1 MKIVS
6 NAFKENIKKAGRML
20 KSEIRYFLNEEEV
33 ILNDN
38 DLFSITTSTNG
49 NILKSVM
56 KQMDFETTYEIPTNT
71 ILSLKF
77 GVKVNEEYEYINYG
91 NFVVYS
97 VEKKEETGTY
107 YYVCYDKMLYSMKK
121 NEELS
126 IVYPISIRDYIN
138 ALCNKIGLTFKNKE
152 EEFANYD
159 KVINSEL
166 YFGLEYT
173 YRDIFDELAQVTAS
187 TICLNDN
194 DELEI
199 RYINETNDIIDED
212 YLKNVNVTF
221 GKKYGKVNSIVLSR
235 SAESDNVYLRD
246 EESVVANGLCEIKI
260 IDNQIMN
267 FNDRDTYLPDIFGKL
282 SGLEYFLN
290 DFSTNGICYYEI
302 CDKYNVKID
311 NNMYSCIMFNNEI
324 NITQGL
330 EENIFTE
337 MPQETETDYTKADK
351 TDRKINQTYLI
362 VDKQNQ
368 KIESVISQTTAQN
381 EKIAQVTQTVEE
393 LNSKISDIADITTS
407 AEDTDGQVEFENIN
421 QSEPIRI
428 VIRPIGE
435 SISYLYPNNNLY
447 PSDTLYSKNRKIRFE
462 NITTEEIFDYE
473 LPTDLLYYDSQNYDE
488 FILDYDG
495 QSCVVN
501 KRVGYNAD
509 GTTYILD
516 NSTTLEFEYP
526 TGDKAINLT
535 DGNYK
540 VYVLGYESA
549 YLFVRLMAQNIYTTQ
564 FATKA
569 EVSSEISQTSQSITL
584 SVDEKLENYSTTT
597 QMNSAIQLSAS
608 SITSSVSNT
617 YATKTALEDTTNTLS
632 SRIKQTANSIELTTS
647 DNRTSAG
654 ITIKLKNEDGT
665 EIGTD
670 SANITLS
677 GLVKFTDLS
686 TSGST
691 TINGSNITTGSISAN
706 RISGGTINA
715 TNINVTNL
723 NASNITRGT
732 LNDVPIDYTSG
743 TNNVKIFNNGD
754 EPIMGFYNNSKRWS
768 LASFT
773 NGGRFQ
779 TFDGNG
785 EMASYFNH
793 TGAHTSSDIRYK
805 KHIENIDKEKSLN
818 IITNLTPITYD
829 YNDNLYQRGLS
840 AQEVEKVLNENGYY
854 NQVYS
859 IEKDRYTLNYTQL
872 IPDLINCIKYLNE
885 EIKKLKEENKNG
897 KNNI

>member
-6 NAFKENIKKAGRML
+6 NEFKQNIKSAGRMI
-20 KSEIRYFLNEEEV
+20 KSEIKYTLNEEEV

-187 TICLNDN
+187 TICLNEN
-194 DELEI
+194 DEVEI
-199 RYINETNDIIDED
+199 RYINETNEIIDKD
-212 YLKNVNVTF
+212 TLKDVNVTF

-282 SGLEYFLN
+282 NGLEYYLN

-311 NNMYSCIMFNNEI
+311 NNIYPCIMFNNEI

-351 TDRKINQTYLI
+351 TDRRINQTYLI

-368 KIESVISQTTAQN
+368 QIQAVISQTDAQN

-393 LNSKISDIADITTS
+393 LNSKISDVADITIS
-407 AEDTDGQVEFENIN
+407 AEDTDAQLEFENIN

-435 SISYLYPNNNLY
+435 NISYLYPHNNLY
-447 PSDTLYSKNRKIRFE
+447 PSDTLYSKTRKIRFE
-462 NITTEEIFDYE
+462 NVTSGEIFDYE
-473 LPTDLLYYDSQNYDE
+473 LPTDLLYYDSKNYDE

-516 NSTTLEFEYP
+516 NPTTLEFEYP

-535 DGNYK
+535 DGDYK

-549 YLFVRLMAQNIYTTQ
+549 YLFVRLMTQNIYTTQ

-569 EVSSEISQTSQSITL
+569 EVSSEISQTSQNITL
-584 SVDEKLENYSTTT
+584 SVDKKLENYSTTT

-617 YATKTALEDTTNTLS
+617 YATKTALQDTTNTLNSKIEQTASSITSSVSEKYATKETTNELS
-632 SRIKQTANSIELTTS
+632 SRIKQTAKSIELTTT
-647 DNRTSAG
+647 DNKTSAG
-654 ITIKLKNEDGT
+654 ITIRLKNEDGT
-665 EIGTD
+665 EID
-670 SANITLS
+670 AEEANITLS
-677 GLVKFTDLS
+677 GLVKFDDLAE
-686 TSGST
+686 SGST
-691 TINGSNITTGSISAN
+691 TINGSNITTG
-706 RISGGTINA
+706 TIDGKNVNV
-715 TNINVTNL
+715 TNIN
-723 NASNITRGT
+723 AENITAGT
-732 LNDVPIDYTSG
+732 LYARAINNTNFRVTTGGVVTAISG
-743 TNNVKIFNNGD
+743 TI
-754 EPIMGFYNNSKRWS
+754 
-768 LASFT
+768 
-773 NGGRFQ
+773 GGW
-779 TFDGNG
+779 TL
-785 EMASYFNH
+785 
-793 TGAHTSSDIRYK
+793 SS
-805 KHIENIDKEKSLN
+805 N
-818 IITNLTPITYD
+818 
-829 YNDNLYQRGLS
+829 GLS
-840 AQEVEKVLNENGYY
+840 ASGTY
-854 NQVYS
+854 
-859 IEKDRYTLNYTQL
+859 
-872 IPDLINCIKYLNE
+872 
-885 EIKKLKEENKNG
+885 NG
-897 KNNI
+897 KSYSVKLTPSGIETQYNGIGKTIRWWDL

>member
-6 NAFKENIKKAGRML
+6 NEFKQNIKSAGRMI
-20 KSEIRYFLNEEEV
+20 KSEIKYTLNEEEV

-97 VEKKEETGTY
+97 VEKKEETNTY
-107 YYVCYDKMLYSMKK
+107 YYTCYDKMLYSMKT
-121 NEELS
+121 NEELD
-126 IVYPISIRDYIN
+126 IVYPITIKDYIV
-138 ALCNKIGLTFKNKE
+138 ALCNKIGLTFKNIN

-159 KVINSEL
+159 KQINSEL
-166 YFGLEYT
+166 YYGLEYT

-187 TICLNDN
+187 TICINDN

-199 RYINETNDIIDED
+199 RYINETSDIIDED
-212 YLKNVNVTF
+212 YLKNVNITF
-221 GKKYGKVNSIVLSR
+221 GKKYGPVNSIVLSR

-246 EESVVANGLCEIKI
+246 EESVVSNGLCEIKI

-267 FNDRDTYLPDIFGKL
+267 FNDRDTYLPDIFGRL
-282 SGLEYFLN
+282 SGLEYYLN
-290 DFSTNGICYYEI
+290 DFSTNGVCYYEI

-311 NNMYSCIMFNNEI
+311 NNIYNCIMFNNEI

-337 MPQETETDYTKADK
+337 MPQESETDYTKADK
-351 TDRKINQTYLI
+351 TDRRINQTYLI

-368 KIESVISQTTAQN
+368 QIQAVISQTDAQN

-393 LNSKISDIADITTS
+393 LNSKISDIADITIS
-407 AEDTDGQVEFENIN
+407 AEDTDAQLEFENIN

-435 SISYLYPNNNLY
+435 NISYLYPQNNLH
-447 PSDTLYSKNRKIRFE
+447 PSNTLYSKNRKIRFE
-462 NITTEEIFDYE
+462 NITTGDIFDYE
-473 LPTDLLYYDSQNYDE
+473 LPTDLLYYDSINYDE

-495 QSCVVN
+495 QSCIVN

-516 NSTTLEFEYP
+516 TPTTLEFEYP
-526 TGDKAINLT
+526 TGDNAINLS
-535 DGNYK
+535 DGDYR
-540 VYVLGYESA
+540 VYVLGYETA

-564 FATKA
+564 FATRA
-569 EVSSEISQTSQSITL
+569 EVSSQISQTSQSITL
-584 SVDEKLENYSTTT
+584 SVDKKLENYSTTT

-632 SRIKQTANSIELTTS
+632 SRIKQTANSIELTTT
-647 DNRTSAG
+647 DNNTSAG
-654 ITIKLKNEDGT
+654 ITIRLKNEDGT

-732 LNDVPIDYTSG
+732 LSDVPFDYTSG

-754 EPIMGFYNNSKRWS
+754 EPVMGYYNNSKRWS

-854 NQVYS
+854 NQVYN

-885 EIKKLKEENKNG
+885 EIKKLKESDNNG